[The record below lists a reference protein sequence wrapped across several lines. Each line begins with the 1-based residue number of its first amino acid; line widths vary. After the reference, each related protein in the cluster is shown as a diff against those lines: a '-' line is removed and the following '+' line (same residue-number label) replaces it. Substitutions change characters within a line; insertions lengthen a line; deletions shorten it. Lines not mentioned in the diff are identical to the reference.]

1 MISYLPAG
9 QAFILN
15 HYTGEQVETGTFI
28 YCEIEMPKCHKSK
41 IISGILSNKV
51 WNYKKCEYRRERI
64 SVFLSLSGKILKIA
78 RNTFHCYR

>member
-51 WNYKKCEYRRERI
+51 WNYRKYE
-64 SVFLSLSGKILKIA
+64 
-78 RNTFHCYR
+78 